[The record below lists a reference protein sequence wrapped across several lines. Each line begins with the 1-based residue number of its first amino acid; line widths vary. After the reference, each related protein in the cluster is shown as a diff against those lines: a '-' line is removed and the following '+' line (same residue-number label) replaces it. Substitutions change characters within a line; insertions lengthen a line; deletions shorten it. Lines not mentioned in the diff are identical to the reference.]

1 VPLNPELRAAGCGVT
16 TDGLKRG
23 RKTIAAKS
31 EAEIYAARG
40 QRHAAFPGK
49 CLEHFQVRLPGSA
62 RQPKRLSQGPP

>member
-1 VPLNPELRAAGCGVT
+1 VRGHE
-16 TDGLKRG
+16 DGLKRG

-49 CLEHFQVRLPGSA
+49 CLEHFQVRLRSG
-62 RQPKRLSQGPP
+62 GE